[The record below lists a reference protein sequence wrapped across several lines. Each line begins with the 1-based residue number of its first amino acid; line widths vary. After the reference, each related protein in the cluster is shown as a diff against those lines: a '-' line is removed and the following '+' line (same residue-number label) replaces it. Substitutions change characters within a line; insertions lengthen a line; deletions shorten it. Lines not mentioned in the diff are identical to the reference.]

1 MPTAYHRLNPLTK
14 AALAATVTLGA
25 FGSGGYLVPL
35 GLVALVVVPGAVVAR
50 VTLRLVRIALAVSA
64 PIAVS
69 VALVSVFSRAGHT
82 VLFSVGPFDAT
93 GEGLD
98 FAGRV
103 LARMFGAAMALGLFG
118 LTTDPRTLI
127 ADVERR
133 GLPPRLAFAAAATL
147 QTIPLLLERAW
158 VIRDAQRARGLDTE
172 GSLRARVA
180 GVLPLAG
187 PLVLSALTDVEE
199 RSLAL
204 EVRAFGR
211 PGRRRLLWTV
221 ADSAPQRA
229 LRWACLVALI
239 ALLAGRATG
248 VLAGLP

>member
-1 MPTAYHRLNPLTK
+1 MPTPYHRFNPLTK
-14 AALAATVTLGA
+14 AVLAATVTLGA
-25 FGSGGYLVPL
+25 FAAGGYSVPL
-35 GLVALVVVPGAVVAR
+35 GLVALVVGPSAIAAR
-50 VTLRLVRIALAVSA
+50 VTARLVRIAVAVSA
-64 PIAVS
+64 PITVS
-69 VALVSVFSRAGHT
+69 VALVSVFTRAGHT

-98 FAGRV
+98 FAGQV
-103 LARMFGAAMALGLFG
+103 LARMFAAAMALGLFS

-127 ADVERR
+127 ADIERR

-147 QTIPLLLERAW
+147 QTIPMLVERAR

-172 GSLRARVA
+172 GSLGARVA

-204 EVRAFGR
+204 EVRGFGR

-221 ADSAPQRA
+221 PDSARQRA
-229 LRWACLVALI
+229 LRWACLLAL
-239 ALLAGRATG
+239 AAFLVGRATG
-248 VLAGLP
+248 LLAGIP